1 MFLLHS
7 AISGCDYGVF
17 NRHTSFLTSR
27 AIRVALL
34 SAVYLR
40 CSVHVD
46 GSQMLTISR
55 PSASSRLHP
64 LSNTKYALREEKN
77 RDQE

>member
-46 GSQMLTISR
+46 GT
-55 PSASSRLHP
+55 
-64 LSNTKYALREEKN
+64 
-77 RDQE
+77 